1 MTNTTIKTVL
11 FAGLFA
17 ALLIPFMG
25 QQEAEA
31 SMATPIFEVASGQG
45 ITVTWNGEV
54 SHSPSNWEWGTQT
67 NWCGQSFTASGFYD
81 TTYNKRGASHYFPDR
96 INQTCNFDNDTAGYF
111 NVTLDKVEYTL
122 TGDGNTTILKYNMGN
137 SYANYKIWND
147 AYSNSGIEYVTVK
160 ATYVHTS

>member
-31 SMATPIFEVASGQG
+31 AMAAPIFEGVEGQG
-45 ITVTWNGEV
+45 ITVSWSGSVAHGTGQFV
-54 SHSPSNWEWGTQT
+54 YGTQT
-67 NWCGQSFTASGFYD
+67 NWCGQNFTASAFYD
-81 TTYNKRGASHYFPDR
+81 TTYNKRGASHAFPDR
-96 INQTCNFDNDTAGYF
+96 INQTCNFDNDTSGYF
-111 NVTLDKVEYTL
+111 NVTLDKVEYSFQ
-122 TGDGNTTILKYNMGN
+122 GDGNTTIVRHDMGSADTNLKWFY
-137 SYANYKIWND
+137 D
-147 AYSNSGIEYVTVK
+147 AYSNSGTEYVTVK